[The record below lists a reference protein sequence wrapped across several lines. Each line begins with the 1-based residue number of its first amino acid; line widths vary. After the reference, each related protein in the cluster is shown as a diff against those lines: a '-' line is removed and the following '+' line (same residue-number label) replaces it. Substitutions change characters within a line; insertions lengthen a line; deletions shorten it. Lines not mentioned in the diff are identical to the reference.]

1 MIALVVAVLFSLAC
15 SYVSDTH
22 HAGSHLY
29 NNPVS
34 SYPTGSHLYNNPVSS
49 YPTGSHLY
57 NNPAS
62 SHGGNHLYNHP
73 VRSYHAGS
81 HLYNNPLSAIHSGS
95 LSGYPT
101 FGHSL
106 YGNPMLGQQF
116 EAFHGWGRMPHHNFA
131 YPHYAH
137 TSDSYG
143 WVQPSLLD
151 SILSASGTGTGPHTH
166 FGPMLG
172 HHLPLMGSHFPLI
185 NHLENHS
192 ENHSPLN
199 HLQNL
204 LGKFEEPAVPT
215 EETTQ

>member
-1 MIALVVAVLFSLAC
+1 MIALVVVVLFSLAC
-15 SYVSDTH
+15 GYVSDTH

-34 SYPTGSHLYNNPVSS
+34 SYHTS
-49 YPTGSHLY
+49 SHLY

-62 SHGGNHLYNHP
+62 SHAGSHLYNHP

-95 LSGYPT
+95 LFDS
-101 FGHSL
+101 FN
-106 YGNPMLGQQF
+106 GNPMLGQQF

-172 HHLPLMGSHFPLI
+172 HPLPLMGGHFPFG

-192 ENHSPLN
+192 PFN

-204 LGKFEEPAVPT
+204 LSKFEEPAVPA